1 MTKSR
6 NIRAPRHTWTDAQ
19 VAFLIQHYA
28 NTLTAELA
36 ATLGVR
42 TKIIHGKAK
51 KLGLRKSA
59 GLIAEMARRRALTPG
74 HGSQASRIQ
83 PGSAPWNKGIKGL
96 RLSPGT
102 EYRPGN
108 RPHTWVP
115 VGSLRLDGDGALN
128 RKIFDDGDPIKRWQ
142 PVHRLLW
149 IATHGEIPAGHIV
162 VFKPGRRTADLA
174 QITLNAI
181 ELVTRAEHMRRNSY
195 HTNYPPELR
204 SLVQL
209 RGALNR
215 IINRKAKEA
224 ETT

>member
-6 NIRAPRHTWTDAQ
+6 NLLAPRHIWTDDQ
-19 VAFLIQHYA
+19 VDYLRRHYA
-28 NTLTAELA
+28 DTLTVDLA
-36 ATLGVR
+36 AV
-42 TKIIHGKAK
+42 
-51 KLGLRKSA
+51 LGLRAERILAKANGMGLHKSRA
-59 GLIAEMARRRALTPG
+59 LIAETARQRTLTPG
-74 HGSQASRIQ
+74 HGSMDSRIQ
-83 PGSAPWNKGIKGL
+83 LGAVPWNKGIKGA
-96 RLSPGT
+96 RVSPAT
-102 EYRPGN
+102 EFKSGN

-115 VGSLRLDGDGALN
+115 VGSYRINADGYLD
-128 RKIFDDGDPIKRWQ
+128 RKICDEGDSTRRWQ

-149 IATHGEIPAGHIV
+149 IDAHGEIPAGHIV

-174 QITLNAI
+174 QITLDSI
-181 ELVTRAEHMRRNSY
+181 ELVTRAENMRRNSY

-215 IINRKAKEA
+215 TINRKAKEA

>member
-6 NIRAPRHTWTDAQ
+6 NIRASRHKWTDSQ
-19 VAFLIQHYA
+19 VACMRQHYA
-28 NTLTAELA
+28 DTLTADLVA
-36 ATLGVR
+36 MLGVR
-42 TKIIHGKAK
+42 AKIIHEKAK

-59 GLIAEMARRRALTPG
+59 AVIAETARRRTLTPG
-74 HGSQASRIQ
+74 HGSQASQIQ
-83 PGSAPWNKGIKGL
+83 PGSLPWNKGIKGL
-96 RLSPGT
+96 RLSPDT

-115 VGSLRLDGDGALN
+115 VGSYRLDGDGALN
-128 RKIFDDGDPIKRWQ
+128 RKIYDDGEPIKRWQ

-149 IATHGEIPAGHIV
+149 IAAHGEIPAGHIV

-174 QITLNAI
+174 QITLDAI

-215 IINRKAKEA
+215 TINRKAKEA